1 MTYKKP
7 NPYKTVT
14 WTIKNQDVLNY
25 LNQFTGWNKHP
36 QGEVRRLLFAAGFV
50 RKNAVDMIPQT
61 NFPRIENPFKLS
73 LYVEDH
79 TMLKAAADAAGLK
92 IQQLLEQVIV
102 AAI

>member
-1 MTYKKP
+1 
-7 NPYKTVT
+7 
-14 WTIKNQDVLNY
+14 
-25 LNQFTGWNKHP
+25 
-36 QGEVRRLLFAAGFV
+36 
-50 RKNAVDMIPQT
+50 MIPQA